1 MPVSIER
8 LRLWLLIFAG
18 LLAVVVA
25 AVFGY
30 ARWEVRHIRRDL
42 PAKLGISIQ
51 RSANGFSI
59 SKSVGSRTLF
69 TLNAA
74 KMDQYK
80 GAGQAALRNVSITL
94 YGPDGKP
101 ADHIYGDNF
110 AFDPVQDIMRANG
123 EVEIDLQGLVQPG
136 ATPAKGADADNNIV
150 HVKTSNL
157 VFNQKT
163 GSAVTTEPIEFH
175 TGASQGSATGAS
187 FDAHTGEC
195 TMDSDVVL
203 NSSVNSSPLAV
214 HASHARFE
222 RATHRLFLVN
232 GVSDYNDTHTT
243 SDQVTILFRPD
254 GSAYRVDMEGHV
266 VSSGNGQTVQSP
278 KALVD
283 LDTMNHPL
291 QAFLSGGVLFTG
303 DDPDRKLHGSANSG
317 LITFGSKSSIR
328 HARLND
334 AVSVVDQELPPPAPA
349 VPGAQ
354 QGKTSAR
361 GLPLTTRVVQA
372 AQADIDFVQ
381 VAPGRSQAQQ
391 ILAQGSA
398 QAAASLKI
406 HTVYPNTPPQQTEV
420 HGDQLLVTLNNG
432 VEISTL
438 RGTGHTELI
447 SETPDGVKQTSTG
460 DTLHM
465 SFAPSPAHPGGTS
478 GGPSAPRSSAP
489 ATKPAGR
496 KSGSAQTMNIES
508 AEQDGNV
515 VFLQQPPPPGTQGAA
530 PRPQAASKNSQKGSS
545 SPTLSGGPVRATAQ
559 HAVYSGATQ
568 VVTLYGGLRSDSVVV
583 DPRVEQQGGDLSATT
598 IEFEHA
604 TGNATATGNVQATY
618 RRENGETPVVNLDG
632 QAPAHVIA
640 DRAHLDHAANLTIFY
655 GDGGRNARLWQGGD
669 SILAPVLELSGA
681 DRTLNAHGAP
691 GSHGAV
697 NAVLTSSGGASAI
710 APQPSATAAQ
720 QAGKPGRLS
729 VEKVNSSTLLYSD
742 AKSEAQLGGGVVLND
757 SSGTI
762 RSQTADVFFSPAN
775 NPPAP
780 SEASSGAPSEVKT
793 EAHSEAPS
801 DVKSGPASAPAPAGQ
816 AKQIDHI
823 IARGQVHL
831 EQPGRVGT
839 GEMLVYTASDGKFV
853 LTGTESAP
861 PHLVDQTRGTVTG
874 TSLIFNNRDDSVI
887 VNGGPSKAVTET
899 RTAK

>member
-8 LRLWLLIFAG
+8 LRRWLLIFAG

-110 AFDPVQDIMRANG
+110 AFDPVQEIMRANG
-123 EVEIDLQGLVQPG
+123 EVEIDLEGLAQPG
-136 ATPAKGADADNNIV
+136 ATPPKTANADNNVV

-175 TGASQGSATGAS
+175 TGASQGSAVGAS

-203 NSSVNSSPLAV
+203 NSSLNSSPLAV

-222 RATHRLFLVN
+222 RGTHRLFLVN

-243 SDQVTILFRPD
+243 SDQATILFRPD

-266 VSSGNGQTVQSP
+266 VSSGNGQTIQSP

-291 QAFLSGGVLFTG
+291 QAFLNGGVLFTG
-303 DDPDRKLHGSANSG
+303 DDPNRKLHGSANSG

-328 HARLND
+328 HARLDD
-334 AVSVVDQELPPPAPA
+334 AVSVVDQELPPPASA

-354 QGKTSAR
+354 QGKTSAP
-361 GLPLTTRVVQA
+361 GLAMTTRVVQA

-381 VAPGRSQAQQ
+381 VAPGRSQARQ

-420 HGDQLLVTLNNG
+420 NGDQLLVTLNSG

-465 SFAPSPAHPGGTS
+465 SFAPSPAHPGGGTS
-478 GGPSAPRSSAP
+478 RGPSASRSSAP

-515 VFLQQPPPPGTQGAA
+515 VFTQQPPPAGTQGVA

-545 SPTLSGGPVRATAQ
+545 SPNLGGGPIRATAQ
-559 HAVYSGATQ
+559 RAVYNGATQ
-568 VVTLYGGLRSDSVVV
+568 IVTLHGGVRSDSVVV

-618 RRENGETPVVNLDG
+618 RREDGETPAVNLDG
-632 QAPAHVIA
+632 QVPTHVIA

-681 DRTLNAHGAP
+681 DRNLNAHGAP

-697 NAVLTSSGGASAI
+697 NAVLTSSGDASGI
-710 APQPSATAAQ
+710 AAQPSATAAQ
-720 QAGKPGRLS
+720 RAGKPGRLS

-762 RSQTADVFFSPAN
+762 RSQTADVFFSPVN

-780 SEASSGAPSEVKT
+780 SDAHSEAHSEAKT
-793 EAHSEAPS
+793 EAHSEAKTGAANP
-801 DVKSGPASAPAPAGQ
+801 PAPAGQ

-823 IARGQVHL
+823 IARGQVRL

-839 GEMLVYTASDGKFV
+839 GEMLVYTASDEKFV